1 MELAGQGYDI
11 LATGEMGI
19 GNTTTSSA
27 VVSLLLDQDA
37 EAVTGRGAGLS
48 SEGLRRKIEVIR
60 ESVRLNRPDREDP
73 LDVLSKVGGLDIAG
87 LTGVFLGGAVCR
99 IPAMI
104 DGFISSAAALCAV
117 RMVPECVDYILASH
131 KSGETAGGMVL
142 DALGLSPF
150 LDCRMSLGEGSGA
163 VAAMPLLDMGL
174 AVYLK
179 MSTFEEINVEQYED
193 FENSGAD
200 S

>member
-1 MELAGQGYDI
+1 MSF
-11 LATGEMGI
+11 GEMGI

-27 VVSLLLDQDA
+27 VVSVLLDQDA

-48 SEGLRRKIEVIR
+48 SEGIRRKIEVIR

-99 IPAMI
+99 IPVMI

-117 RMVPECVDYILASH
+117 RMAPECADYMLASH
-131 KSGETAGGMVL
+131 RSGETAGGMVL

>member
-1 MELAGQGYDI
+1 M
-11 LATGEMGI
+11 
-19 GNTTTSSA
+19 
-27 VVSLLLDQDA
+27 
-37 EAVTGRGAGLS
+37 TGRGAGLS
-48 SEGLRRKIEVIR
+48 SEGLRRKIDVIR
-60 ESVRLNRPDREDP
+60 ESVRLNWPDREDP

-99 IPAMI
+99 IPVMI